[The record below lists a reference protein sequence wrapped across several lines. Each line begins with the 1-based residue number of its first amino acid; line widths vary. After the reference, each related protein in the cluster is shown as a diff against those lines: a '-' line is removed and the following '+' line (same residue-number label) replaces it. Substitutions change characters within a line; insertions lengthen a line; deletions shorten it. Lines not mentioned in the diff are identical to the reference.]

1 MSNYITIEANPR
13 FHQKTTKKKYTL
25 EVLFHRQNVTRKLDP
40 GTFQLF
46 VLPGM

>member
-13 FHQKTTKKKYTL
+13 FLQKTTKKYTL

-40 GTFQLF
+40 GTFQLLL
-46 VLPGM
+46 LPGM